1 MMTGKPVRAIRMRWS
16 RGALS
21 IDDHEF
27 VLMPAGPLARQ
38 KAAASAPGRI
48 YEYRGLVAASAAS
61 EQGRTTQGG
70 SDGMVRRA
78 ARAWE
83 PLERPGA
90 ATAVLR
96 RLGIGCGRAPQE
108 SYPQAG
114 GQDGFARQCGIPD

>member
-21 IDDHEF
+21 IDGHEF
-27 VLMPAGPLARQ
+27 VLMPDGPLARQ
-38 KAAASAPGRI
+38 KATASAHGRI
-48 YEYRGLVAASAAS
+48 YEYRGLAVAGAAS

-70 SDGMVRRA
+70 RHEMVRRA

-96 RLGIGCGRAPQE
+96 RLGIE
-108 SYPQAG
+108 
-114 GQDGFARQCGIPD
+114 